1 MNSMKVTAYKT
12 KKVVVGDDLY
22 KILDDYLPKLKDKT
36 VVAVSSKIVGICEG
50 RVDPDDSD
58 EHRDEV
64 AKKEAEFYIPTRLSQ
79 YDFMITINHN
89 LLVARA
95 GIDHSNGHGNLV
107 LWPKDPQKSVN
118 QIREYLVKKHGL
130 KNLGVILTD
139 SHLSPLRWGVTG
151 VSIAHSGF
159 ETLIDYVGTPDIFGR
174 LLKVEKSNVADS
186 LATAAVIEMGEG
198 NEQQPIGIIEDAKFV
213 KFQERNPTEE
223 ELAGLRI
230 KIEEDVF
237 APFLTAAK
245 WIKGGR

>member
-1 MNSMKVTAYKT
+1 MKIKAYKT
-12 KKVVVGDDLY
+12 KKIEVGDNLF

-50 RVDPDDSD
+50 RVDSDDSD
-58 EHRDEV
+58 EHRDEL
-64 AKKEAEFYIPTRLSQ
+64 AKKEAEFYIPTQLSR
-79 YDFMITINHN
+79 YNFMITVNN
-89 LLVARA
+89 NVLVARA

-118 QIREYLVKKHGL
+118 QIREHLVEKYGI
-130 KNLGVILTD
+130 KNVGVILTD

-159 ETLIDYVGTPDIFGR
+159 ETLIDYVGKPDIFGR
-174 LLKVEKSNVADS
+174 LLLVEKSNVPDS

-198 NEQQPIGIIEDAKFV
+198 NEQQPIAIIEDAKFV
-213 KFQERNPTEE
+213 KFQKRNPTKE
-223 ELAGLRI
+223 ELEKL
-230 KIEEDVF
+230 KITVEDDVF

-245 WIKGGR
+245 WIKGGK